1 MVRLSTGSS
10 PDTSSD
16 ASPSRPVSTPQQ
28 GSYDFRSRDPYWSK
42 KWVDDKLFAA
52 DEGGDRADN
61 EYVLDMFPYPS
72 GSGLHVGHMAGYLG
86 TDAYSRMRRMQGK
99 NVLHPMGW
107 DAFGLPAEQHAI
119 KTGEHPSNAV
129 AQASASF
136 RAVMQR
142 IGLSY
147 DWDRELATTDPGY
160 YKWTQW
166 IFTKLYEKGLAYME
180 DSVVNWCPELGTV
193 LSNEEVVNGVSERGG
208 FPVERKPLKQWVLK
222 ITDYADRLLEDL
234 NLVDWP
240 DGVKEMQRNWIGRS
254 EGLQMSFPIDGL
266 KGEDGSDAKIDV
278 YTTRPET
285 LAGVTYVVLAPE
297 HPLVQKITTAEQR
310 EAVRAYADQARN
322 KQDMDRQREDQQKTG
337 VFTGAY
343 VKNPLT
349 GENVQVWIG
358 DYVLG
363 HYGTGAVMGVPSADQ
378 RDKDFA
384 AAYGLSVV
392 DIFPHGV
399 DEDPDAGVLQNSH
412 FLTGMTAK
420 EARTRIM
427 DFAEEQGFGER
438 KVNYKLRDWVFS
450 RQRYWGEPF
459 PIIHR
464 PDGSIALVDESELPL
479 LLPDMKDFNPI
490 KGSNPQPVLSKA
502 EDWVNL
508 PNGGR
513 RETNTMPN
521 WAGSCWYYLRFIDP
535 KNDQALADPEKLKQW
550 LPVDLYVGGT
560 EHAVLHLLYARFW
573 HKVLYDVGAVPTKEP
588 FQQLRNQ
595 GMILG
600 EDGQKMSKSV
610 GNVVPVDTVIDEHG
624 VDVLR
629 AAEMFLGPFEKTKPW
644 STKGMQ
650 GVKNWLDRTWTVFN
664 KVDDTAEVDP
674 ATQGEVQLII
684 RGVTQD
690 IEQFKFNTAISKLM
704 ILTNMLMKL
713 PSIPRQLAEIL
724 CQLMAPIA
732 PMMAEEVWN
741 TILQND
747 YSVHRSEWPQYDETM
762 AALKVVTMAVQV
774 NGKLRG
780 TLELDPQTARD
791 QEVVSLQAQSLDSVR
806 RAIGDADVA
815 RTIFVPSKVIN
826 FVTSKT

>member
-1 MVRLSTGSS
+1 M
-10 PDTSSD
+10 
-16 ASPSRPVSTPQQ
+16 ASEQPERSGQPEQPER
-28 GSYDFRSRDPYWSK
+28 YDFRSRDSHWSN
-42 KWVDDKLFAA
+42 KWVEDKLFATQKG
-52 DEGGDRADN
+52 EKREDN

-129 AQASASF
+129 EQASSSF
-136 RAVMQR
+136 RSVMQR

-147 DWDRELATTDPGY
+147 DWDREINTTDPNY

-166 IFTKLYEKGLAYME
+166 IFTKLYERGLAYME
-180 DSVVNWCPELGTV
+180 ESVVNWCPELGTV
-193 LSNEEVVNGVSERGG
+193 LSNEEVIEGKSERGG

-222 ITDYADRLLEDL
+222 ITEYADRLLEDL
-234 NLVDWP
+234 ELVDWP
-240 DGVKEMQRNWIGRS
+240 DSVKEMQRNWIGRS
-254 EGLQMSFPIDGL
+254 EGLQMGFPIDGV
-266 KGEDGSDAKIDV
+266 KGADGVNNAKIDV

-297 HPLVQKITTAEQR
+297 HPLVEKIVTAEQR
-310 EAVRAYADQARN
+310 EAVNAYATQARN
-322 KQDMDRQREDQQKTG
+322 KQDIDRQREDQQKTG

-343 VKNPLT
+343 VNNPLT
-349 GENVQVWIG
+349 GEKVQVWIG

-392 DIFPHGV
+392 DIFPNGV
-399 DEDPDAGVLQNSH
+399 DEDPDSGVLQNSG
-412 FLTGMTAK
+412 FLDGMNAK
-420 EARTRIM
+420 EARAKIM
-427 DFAEEQGFGER
+427 DFAEEQGFGAR

-459 PIIHR
+459 PIIHQ
-464 PDGSIALVDESELPL
+464 PDGSTSLVDEKDLPL
-479 LLPDMKDFNPI
+479 LLPEMSDFNPV
-490 KGSNPQPVLSKA
+490 KGSNPTPVLSKA
-502 EDWVNL
+502 GDWVNL
-508 PNGGR
+508 PDGGR

-535 KNDQALADPEKLKQW
+535 DNDQKLADPEKLSQW

-573 HKVLYDVGAVPTKEP
+573 HKVLFDAGVVPTKEP

-600 EDGQKMSKSV
+600 EDGQKMSKSI

-650 GVKNWLDRTWTVFN
+650 GVKGWLDRTWKVFQR
-664 KVDDTAEVDP
+664 VDEGAQIDP
-674 ATQGEVQLII
+674 AIQGEVQLII
-684 RGVTQD
+684 QGVTQD

-704 ILTNMLMKL
+704 VLTNMLMKMDKV
-713 PSIPRQLAEIL
+713 PRQLGEIL
-724 CQLMAPIA
+724 CKLMAPIA

-741 TILQND
+741 TILSNE

-762 AALKVVTMAVQV
+762 ASLKVVTLAVQV

-780 TLELDPQTARD
+780 TLDLDSQVASD
-791 QEVVSLQAQSLDSVR
+791 EDVVTLQARGLDAVK
-806 RAIGDADVA
+806 RAIGDQEIA
-815 RTIFVPSKVIN
+815 RTIFVPKKVVN
-826 FVTSKT
+826 FVTKK